1 MISYVISI
9 IMSLVS
15 GVLLAVIK
23 SLIDDN
29 KKLKAEKHEK
39 EKAMQDGMMLLLKV
53 Q

>member
-9 IMSLVS
+9 IMSIVS

-39 EKAMQDGMMLLLKV
+39 RKLCRMG
-53 Q
+53 